1 VSSAIRE
8 KVVMLGP
15 AKSLVSIVSEPATE
29 PAASSHPVIVLLNA
43 GIIHHVGPN
52 RLYVLLSRALAALGH
67 TVVRFDLSGVGDS
80 AAREDGLAPLDAAL
94 ADIRDALDSLAASR
108 PGCRFL
114 LVGLCSGAN
123 HAVAYAGSDPRVS
136 GIVLLDPFIPHTLRY
151 HAYYYMRRL
160 LHLPGWRNFLKGGHP
175 LWWRLVRAIRGGP
188 AVAANGAPGGIDL
201 QSREVRDSLRERY
214 SACVRQGVRLLVVL
228 TDGRQDCHNHL
239 GQFRAALSG
248 VPFGDALTSS
258 YFHGCD
264 HTFSTEAKRAKLFQ
278 LVQEWIAVQPR

>member
-1 VSSAIRE
+1 
-8 KVVMLGP
+8 MLGP
-15 AKSLVSIVSEPATE
+15 AKSLVSIVSEPATD
-29 PAASSHPVIVLLNA
+29 PAVGGLPVIVLLNA

-52 RLYVLLSRALAALGH
+52 RLYVLLSRSLAALGH

-80 AAREDGLAPLDAAL
+80 AAREDGLAPLDATL

-108 PGCRFL
+108 HGCRFL

-136 GIVLLDPFIPHTLRY
+136 GIVLLDPFVPRTLRY
-151 HAYYYMRRL
+151 HAYYYTRRL

-188 AVAANGAPGGIDL
+188 TDPADDARGIDL

-248 VPFGDALTSS
+248 VPFGDALTST

-264 HTFSTEAKRAKLFQ
+264 HTFSTEANRAKLLE
-278 LVQEWIAVQPR
+278 LVQDWIAAQPR